1 MKKTKW
7 IIPALIMIVAAA
19 CQKANDIS
27 SQVSLTASTTQ
38 AVVGQ
43 TVSVQLSADKVAS
56 SWSVTP
62 STSVA
67 KTYSITTSKVNYF
80 TFGQPGVYVVGV
92 RARDIAYD
100 STHHQNLDSCW
111 YHGGGDR
118 GNCTRGKDSASV
130 VIKVI

>member
-43 TVSVQLSADKVAS
+43 TVWCSV
-56 SWSVTP
+56 
-62 STSVA
+62 
-67 KTYSITTSKVNYF
+67 
-80 TFGQPGVYVVGV
+80 
-92 RARDIAYD
+92 
-100 STHHQNLDSCW
+100 
-111 YHGGGDR
+111 GGGRVCCGVDVSEGCERFVGGVTGFGLCAGLLGDEAADR
-118 GNCTRGKDSASV
+118 
-130 VIKVI
+130 